1 MDIIA
6 IEIVRMGG
14 HVQNEERQSWWK
26 MNVQDTV
33 FEKMCNFC
41 I

>member
-14 HVQNEERQSWWK
+14 GGENGERKPQGTL
-26 MNVQDTV
+26 NIHDPVLD
-33 FEKMCNFC
+33 
-41 I
+41 